1 MQERPLDG
9 KIAIVTGA
17 ASPMGLGRS
26 MTEALVRAGARVSM
40 MDVNPDWLGQSAND
54 LREIGGDDCVMTQV
68 VDVTSSQEAEEAV
81 ARTIAEMGGLHIL
94 VNNAGIAP
102 RNMLLGGDTRNNF
115 WEVSAAEWDRVMSV
129 NAGGPFYMARA
140 VVPHFL
146 AQGWGRIIGVTTSMN
161 TMYNP
166 GGTPYGPSKA
176 AHEALIAMASR
187 ELEGSGVT
195 VMSNTNLIPD
205 DAAQR
210 AGAGRDVQHQPD
222 SRRCGAQ
229 PREHDPARRHACA
242 GGLAG
247 LRCIRRDQRPAI
259 HRLLLGRVA
268 AAGGAHR
275 AGRGAGGVAAV
286 GSAVGQAGAV
296 GAGVLSDQIMP
307 RYLLPFIKRQWGS
320 PLRGGV
326 PFRTGIKW

>member
-17 ASPMGLGRS
+17 ASPMGLGRN

-40 MDVNPDWLGQSAND
+40 MDVNPDWLGQSSND

-68 VDVTSSQEAEEAV
+68 VDVTSVQEAEEAV

-115 WEVSAAEWDRVMSV
+115 WEVSAAEWDRVMDV
-129 NAGGPFYMARA
+129 NAGGPFYMTRA

-146 AQGWGRIIGVTTSMN
+146 AQGWGRIIGVTTSLN

-176 AHEALIAMASR
+176 AHEAFIAMASR
-187 ELEGSGVT
+187 ELEGTGVT
-195 VMSNTNLIPD
+195 VNVLVPGGMSNTNLIPD
-205 DAAQR
+205 DAAHRRESMIQPDVMRAPVVWLASDASDGINGMRFIGYYWDESLPLEERIQR
-210 AGAGRDVQHQPD
+210 AGAPAAWPQL
-222 SRRCGAQ
+222 GAQ
-229 PREHDPARRHACA
+229 AV
-242 GGLAG
+242 
-247 LRCIRRDQRPAI
+247 RP
-259 HRLLLGRVA
+259 GE
-268 AAGGAHR
+268 
-275 AGRGAGGVAAV
+275 
-286 GSAVGQAGAV
+286 
-296 GAGVLSDQIMP
+296 
-307 RYLLPFIKRQWGS
+307 
-320 PLRGGV
+320 
-326 PFRTGIKW
+326 